1 MKTVFPEAASLKFPP
16 GTLARIKEAA
26 RQDGTT
32 MSEFMRRAVRSA
44 LANAPVNGR
53 EAEVEHV

>member
-16 GTLARIKEAA
+16 GTLEKVREAA
-26 RQDGTT
+26 RQEGTT

-44 LANAPVNGR
+44 LPSTPSNGR
-53 EAEVEHV
+53 ETEAANV

>member
-1 MKTVFPEAASLKFPP
+1 MKTVFPEATSLKFPP
-16 GTLARIKEAA
+16 GTLERIREAA

-44 LANAPVNGR
+44 LATVLANGQMD
-53 EAEVEHV
+53 AGQ